1 MLRRSARRRDEPF
14 FKDQGTH
21 VNSGS
26 GILKYG
32 LRRNGL
38 RFILWWIFLAGLSI
52 PGLLEASGELKPS
65 LAILPFSVERAEEPG
80 KGAICPICKGIR
92 RGGEI
97 LPSSQNTLTRLLHEK
112 MEVKETFRI
121 LPMKEVED
129 VLSQFERKVF
139 EEKPISSS
147 IQVGQKLNADF
158 VCIGYFFRFEE
169 RIGSSLGVQKPASVS
184 FDLHLF
190 RLRDEKMVWLGKFDE
205 TQKPLSENVLKIGSF
220 IRRKGSWLTAAELAS
235 VGMDE
240 MLKKLPGAR
249 ELEEK

>member
-1 MLRRSARRRDEPF
+1 MLRRLARRKDEPF
-14 FKDQGTH
+14 FEDQGTH
-21 VNSGS
+21 VNSGR

-32 LRRNGL
+32 LKRNRL
-38 RFILWWIFLAGLSI
+38 RFILWWIFLAALSI
-52 PGLLEASGELKPS
+52 PTLLEASEEIKPS
-65 LAILPFSVERAEEPG
+65 LAILPFSVEREEEPG

-112 MEVKETFRI
+112 MEAKGTFRI
-121 LPMKEVED
+121 LPLKEVED
-129 VLSQFERKVF
+129 VLSEFERKVF

-147 IQVGQKLNADF
+147 LQAGKKLNVDF

-169 RIGSSLGVQKPASVS
+169 RIGSALGVQRPASVS

-220 IRRKGSWLTAAELAS
+220 IRRKASWLKAAELAS

-240 MLKKLPGAR
+240 VLGKLPKLK
-249 ELEEK
+249 ELEQ